1 MKTFVLCKLTPG
13 KEQKAVA
20 AIRAMEGVT
29 EVYVVFGGWDL
40 ILTAEADTVDKLSA
54 LIASR
59 VRAVDGVAATETL
72 VTTGL

>member
-13 KEQKAVA
+13 KEQAAVS

-29 EVYVVFGGWDL
+29 DVYLVFGGWDV
-40 ILTAEADTVDKLSA
+40 ILTAEADTVDKLSN
-54 LIASR
+54 LVVSR
-59 VRAVDGVAATETL
+59 VRGVDGVAATETL